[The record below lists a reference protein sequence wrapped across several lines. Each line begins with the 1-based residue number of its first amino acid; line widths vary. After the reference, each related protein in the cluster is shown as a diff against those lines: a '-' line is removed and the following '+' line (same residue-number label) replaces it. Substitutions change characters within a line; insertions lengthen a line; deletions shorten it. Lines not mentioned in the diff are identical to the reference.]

1 MHFSIS
7 FRVLIIGLTNLVKS
21 LPKFVI
27 PLTKFVKCLTDLPL
41 PKLLK
46 SLTKLMK
53 SLTKLIKNLTK
64 LVKSNVKLRDEIS
77 GMMECYIEPEN
88 SSLITHRTVTKYRKL
103 LLKSRWSSFQDYI
116 NWRYSA
122 CLVRINV
129 DNWREATCTCPNFLK
144 NYICKHS
151 LGMAIRLK
159 ALNCVV
165 PAIAKNIPIGQKR
178 RRGRPKLAR
187 PALIVQ

>member
-1 MHFSIS
+1 M
-7 FRVLIIGLTNLVKS
+7 
-21 LPKFVI
+21 
-27 PLTKFVKCLTDLPL
+27 KCLTDLPL

-46 SLTKLMK
+46 SLTKLVKSLTKLVK
-53 SLTKLIKNLTK
+53 SLTKLIKNLTKLVKSLTKLVKSLTK

-122 CLVRINV
+122 WVVRINV

-151 LGMAIRLK
+151 LGMAIHLK

-187 PALIVQ
+187 PPLIVQ

>member
-1 MHFSIS
+1 MVNETRYLRKSENCKNFYTEP
-7 FRVLIIGLTNLVKS
+7 LLTVKRWTEAYNWS
-21 LPKFVI
+21 RQ
-27 PLTKFVKCLTDLPL
+27 
-41 PKLLK
+41 
-46 SLTKLMK
+46 
-53 SLTKLIKNLTK
+53 N
-64 LVKSNVKLRDEIS
+64 KLRDEIS

-88 SSLITHRTVTKYRKL
+88 SSLITHRTVTRYRKL

-122 CLVRINV
+122 WVVRINV

-165 PAIAKNIPIGQKR
+165 PAISKNIPIGQKR